1 MEDKMK
7 KLLALAIA
15 LVMLFAV
22 AACGGSETPAPAPAP
37 APAAP
42 EPAPAP
48 EAPAPGGQDATAPSA
63 PDDEGHELVLITDI
77 GTIDDRS
84 FNQGSWEGL
93 AQYAQEFGK
102 TFNYIQP
109 AEQGDDAYLNAID
122 LAVQGGAKVI
132 VTPGFLFEV
141 PIHTAQAMYPNV
153 HFILIDGVPHAGDY
167 APEIAANTV
176 GVTYAEEQAGFLA
189 GYAAVYAGYTQ
200 LGFMGGMAVPAVV
213 RFGHGFVQGADV
225 AAEELGMSKGDINL
239 NYHYTDV
246 FWPLPEI
253 NTMASAWY
261 NDGIECIFVAGGGIV
276 FSVLPAAEQANGFV
290 IGVDVDQSEL
300 SPTIITSAMKKLS
313 VSVYDKI
320 ADFYNG
326 TWPGGQH
333 VVYSAANDGVG
344 LPMASSSLGDFG
356 QAEYDAIFAK
366 LVSGSLVVDDDFTKS
381 VDDLPTNVVEVN
393 NLG

>member
-1 MEDKMK
+1 MEDMMK
-7 KLLALAIA
+7 KLLAIA
-15 LVMLFAV
+15 LTLVMLFAL
-22 AACGGSETPAPAPAP
+22 AACGGSGTQ
-37 APAAP
+37 
-42 EPAPAP
+42 
-48 EAPAPGGQDATAPSA
+48 APGADPA
-63 PDDEGHELVLITDI
+63 DEGHELVLITDI

-93 AQYAQEFGK
+93 VKYATENGK
-102 TFNYIQP
+102 THNYIQP

-141 PIHTAQAMYPNV
+141 PVHVAQGMYPNV
-153 HFILIDGVPHAGDY
+153 KFILIDGTPHAGDWS
-167 APEIAANTV
+167 PDIASNTV

-189 GYAAVYAGYTQ
+189 GYAAVMAGYTE

-213 RFGHGFVQGADV
+213 RFGHGFVLGAD
-225 AAEELGMSKGDINL
+225 AAAGELGMSSGSVTI
-239 NYHYTDV
+239 NYHYTGV
-246 FWPLPEI
+246 FEPKPEI

-261 NDGIECIFVAGGGIV
+261 NDGIECIFVAGGGIL
-276 FSVLPAAEQANGFV
+276 FSVIPAAEQAGKHI
-290 IGVDVDQSEL
+290 IGVDVDQSNE
-300 SPTIITSAMKKLS
+300 SASIITSAMKKLS

-326 TWPGGQH
+326 SFPGGQH

-344 LPMASSSLGDFG
+344 LPMASSKLGSFG

-366 LVSGSLVVDDDFTKS
+366 LVNGSIVVDNRFDIS
-381 VDDLPTNVVEVN
+381 VDELSVKIVSVSNFD
-393 NLG
+393 

>member
-1 MEDKMK
+1 MK
-7 KLLALAIA
+7 KLLAIALA
-15 LVMLFAV
+15 LVMIFAL

-37 APAAP
+37 APAP
-42 EPAPAP
+42 EPAPVP
-48 EAPAPGGQDATAPSA
+48 EAPPSAGQEATAPSEA
-63 PDDEGHELVLITDI
+63 DDEGHELVLITDI

-93 AQYAQEFGK
+93 AKYAQEFGK

-153 HFILIDGVPHAGDY
+153 QFILIDGVPHAGDY
-167 APEIAANTV
+167 APDIAPNTV

-189 GYAAVYAGYTQ
+189 GYAAVYAGYTE

-213 RFGHGFVQGADV
+213 RFGHGFVQGADL
-225 AAEELGMSKGDINL
+225 AAEELEMSAGSVTV

-253 NTMASAWY
+253 NTMASTWY
-261 NDGIECIFVAGGGIV
+261 NDGIECIFVAGGGIL
-276 FSVLPAAEQANGFV
+276 FSVIPAAEQADKYI
-290 IGVDVDQSEL
+290 IGVDVDQSAE
-300 SPTIITSAMKKLS
+300 SDTIITSAMKKLS

-320 ADFYNG
+320 ADFYNDA
-326 TWPGGQH
+326 WPGGQH
-333 VVYSAANDGVG
+333 VVYSAENDGVG
-344 LPMASSSLGDFG
+344 LPMESSSLGDFG
-356 QAEYDAIFAK
+356 QAEYDAVFAK
-366 LVSGSLVVDDDFTKS
+366 LVSGAIVVDDDFTK
-381 VDDLPTNVVEVN
+381 DVEELDVKIVKIN
-393 NLG
+393 SIG

>member
-1 MEDKMK
+1 MEDMMK
-7 KLLALAIA
+7 KLLAIALA
-15 LVMLFAV
+15 LVMIFAV
-22 AACGGSETPAPAPAP
+22 AACGGTDTPAPAPAP
-37 APAAP
+37 
-42 EPAPAP
+42 EPVA
-48 EAPAPGGQDATAPSA
+48 EAPTPEEPPAVGQDATAPSA

-102 TFNYIQP
+102 SFNYIQP

-153 HFILIDGVPHAGDY
+153 HFILIDGVPHDGGY
-167 APEIAANTV
+167 APDIAPNTV

-189 GYAAVYAGYTQ
+189 GYAAVYAGYTE

-213 RFGHGFVQGADV
+213 RFGHGFVQGAEV
-225 AAEELGMSKGDINL
+225 AGEELGLGDGSITL

-261 NDGIECIFVAGGGIV
+261 NDGIDCIFVAGGGIV
-276 FSVLPAAEQANGFV
+276 FSVIPAAEQVADKYI
-290 IGVDVDQSEL
+290 IGVDVDQSGL
-300 SPTIITSAMKKLS
+300 SNTIITSAMKKLS

-333 VVYSAANDGVG
+333 VVYSAVNDGVG
-344 LPMASSSLGDFG
+344 LPMDTSSLGGFG
-356 QAEYDAIFAK
+356 QAEYDALFAK
-366 LVSGSLVVDDDFTKS
+366 LVSGAIVVDDRHDIS
-381 VDDLPTNVVEVN
+381 VEDLPLTIVSLN

>member
-1 MEDKMK
+1 MEDMMK
-7 KLLALAIA
+7 KLLAIA
-15 LVMLFAV
+15 LTLIMIFTL
-22 AACGGSETPAPAPAP
+22 AACGGSGTQTPAADPGPADPPAEE
-37 APAAP
+37 PAA
-42 EPAPAP
+42 A
-48 EAPAPGGQDATAPSA
+48 
-63 PDDEGHELVLITDI
+63 GHELVLITDI

-93 AQYAQEFGK
+93 VKYATENGK
-102 TFNYIQP
+102 THNYIQP

-141 PIHTAQAMYPNV
+141 PVHVAQSMYPNTK
-153 HFILIDGVPHAGDY
+153 FILIDGTPHAGDWS
-167 APEIAANTV
+167 PDIASNTV

-189 GYAAVYAGYTQ
+189 GYAAVVAGYTE

-213 RFGHGFVQGADV
+213 RFGHGFVLGAD
-225 AAEELGMSKGDINL
+225 AAAAELGMSSGSITI
-239 NYHYTDV
+239 NYHYTGV
-246 FWPLPEI
+246 FEPKPEI

-261 NDGIECIFVAGGGIV
+261 NDGIECIFVAGGGIL
-276 FSVLPAAEQANGFV
+276 FSVIPAAEQAGKYI
-290 IGVDVDQSEL
+290 IGVDVDQSNE
-300 SPTIITSAMKKLS
+300 SSSIITSAMKKLS

-326 TWPGGQH
+326 TFPGGQH

-344 LPMASSSLGDFG
+344 LPMASSKLGSFG

-366 LVSGSLVVDDDFTKS
+366 LVNGSIVVDNRFDIS
-381 VDDLPTNVVEVN
+381 VEELSVN
-393 NLG
+393 IVSINNFD